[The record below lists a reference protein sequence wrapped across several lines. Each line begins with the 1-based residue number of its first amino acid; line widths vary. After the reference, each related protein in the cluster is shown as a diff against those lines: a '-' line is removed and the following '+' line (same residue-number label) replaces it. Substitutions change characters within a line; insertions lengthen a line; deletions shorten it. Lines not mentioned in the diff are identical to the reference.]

1 MAQALTNR
9 VNVKNVS
16 MKYSS
21 ADHSE
26 RWAWRHRMDSTMLLY
41 PPTHKRGIFIE
52 VILYFFLFLFP
63 SMFYLEKGEICISTR
78 TSAFFSFKKEK
89 VIQKWNV
96 FFSRVKYIYIYIY
109 WILDAMLNYLSA
121 RNSLHGRDTKRS
133 CSVSESVKWLKLFP

>member
-78 TSAFFSFKKEK
+78 TSAFFSSKKDKKRKSDTK
-89 VIQKWNV
+89 VKC
-96 FFSRVKYIYIYIY
+96 FLLTDKIYIY